1 MTKAL
6 TLQFDFSLILVD
18 RSRKDLFVSWSL
30 GDSHL
35 NSYVYS

>member
-1 MTKAL
+1 MTKGL
-6 TLQFDFSLILVD
+6 TLQFDFSLILVA
-18 RSRKDLFVSWSL
+18 RSRNNLSVSWTL